1 VIDPHETAFNA
12 LSSAFQLLAIPNDAD
27 PQTQDDEGD
36 AVNTEQQY
44 AQYLLP
50 VVAKGV
56 EPIVIVRAHGRTM
69 TDASGRDYLD
79 CFSGI
84 SVVNAGHN
92 HPRILAA
99 ARAQMEQLVHCCS
112 YVYQVPVVGQL
123 AEKLASIAPGA
134 LKKSFFCNSGAEAN
148 EAALRLAK
156 QATGKREVV
165 ALSLGFHGRT
175 LATLSVTGNSARK
188 KNNGPYTS
196 GVAFGPAPYC
206 YRCPLGLTY
215 PSCEIACAHALAD
228 VIRFQTSGDVAAF
241 VAEPVLGE
249 GGIVTP
255 PAEYFAIASRIF
267 HEHGALFVVDEVQT
281 GFGRTGKLFAIEHS
295 AGVRPDVMTLAKGI
309 AAGFPL
315 GAVMAGEPASEAMQ
329 PGDHL
334 STFGGNPIACA
345 AALANLAVLEE
356 EGLIENAARRGEEL
370 LAALRPLQEKCP
382 HVGDVRGRGLM
393 LGLEIV
399 KDRKT
404 KEPDAAA
411 AKAIRAAMRERG
423 ILIGVGGVFG
433 NVVRIQPPLS
443 ITTEEC
449 ARVVAQL
456 KDVLMGR

>member
-1 VIDPHETAFNA
+1 MD
-12 LSSAFQLLAIPNDAD
+12 
-27 PQTQDDEGD
+27 
-36 AVNTEQQY
+36 TEQQY

-56 EPIVIVRAHGRTM
+56 EPIVVVRAQGRTV
-69 TDASGRDYLD
+69 TDANDRDYLD

-112 YVYQVPVVGQL
+112 YVYQVPVVGQF
-123 AEKLASIAPGA
+123 AEKLASVAPGG

-156 QATGKREVV
+156 QATGRREVV

-175 LATLSVTGNSARK
+175 LATLSVTGNGARK

-206 YRCPLGLTY
+206 YRCPLGLSY
-215 PSCEIACAHALAD
+215 PSCEVACAHALAD
-228 VIRFQTSGDVAAF
+228 VIRFQTSGEVAAF
-241 VAEPVLGE
+241 FAEPVLGE
-249 GGIVTP
+249 GGIIAP
-255 PAEYFAIASRIF
+255 PAEYFAIAAQIF
-267 HEHGALFVVDEVQT
+267 HENGALFVVDEVQT
-281 GFGRTGKLFAIEHS
+281 GFGRTGRLFAIEHF

-309 AAGFPL
+309 AGGFPL
-315 GAVMAGEPASEAMQ
+315 GAVMAREPFSEAMQ

-345 AALANLAVLEE
+345 AALANIAVLEE
-356 EGLIENAARRGEEL
+356 EGLIDNAARRGEEML
-370 LAALRPLQEKCP
+370 TTLRMLQERCP

-393 LGLEIV
+393 IGLELV

-404 KEPDAAA
+404 KEPDAAT
-411 AKAIRAAMRERG
+411 AKAVRAVLRERG
-423 ILIGVGGVFG
+423 ILVGVGGVFS

-443 ITTEEC
+443 ITSDECDRAVTQLTE
-449 ARVVAQL
+449 
-456 KDVLMGR
+456 VLMRQ